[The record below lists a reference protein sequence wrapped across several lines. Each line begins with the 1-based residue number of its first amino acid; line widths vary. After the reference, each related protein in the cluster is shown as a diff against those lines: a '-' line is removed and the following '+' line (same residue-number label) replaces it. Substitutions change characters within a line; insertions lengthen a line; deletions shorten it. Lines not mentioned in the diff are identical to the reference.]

1 MSRIIP
7 AAAPDRDGAGIDL
20 PGVLLSV
27 PAIALALYAFV
38 GAGDAGWLSAATL
51 VPLGLAFGL
60 LGAFVWRE
68 RTARAPLIRLGILA
82 DRALSS
88 GLLLIVSASAL
99 LAGSFF
105 LVSLY
110 LQRIVGL
117 TPLEAGFIFLPVAL
131 ALIAGAQAGSAL
143 VAHAGGRIATIFG
156 LIVGSVGLSLLA
168 RVPIDG
174 NVLVDVLPGFV
185 LAGVGIG
192 ATLVAAMT
200 TAFVG
205 VKDED
210 AGLASGLVNT
220 SHEGR
225 LRRRRVDLLRNRGG
239 KPQRPGRRGLPGGL
253 PGRGR
258 YGRGGGHRRSP
269 ALAGRATAHPQ
280 STVRSLSEP
289 ASMLDM
295 TAPMR
300 TRRRRSDAERSI
312 AAIVGAAVDAFGRRS
327 DVSMSEIATA
337 AGVGRVTLY
346 AHFPSRRRS
355 SRRPPSA
362 SWSRPAPRLTRP
374 SSTGAQQS
382 RLSVG
387 WSERAG
393 PSWSGTAG
401 SLRPSEN

>member
-88 GLLLIVSASAL
+88 GLILIVSASAL

-168 RVPIDG
+168 QVPIDG
-174 NVLVDVLPGFV
+174 NVLVDILPGFV

-220 SHEGR
+220 SHEVGFAVGVSIFSAIAGAS
-225 LRRRRVDLLRNRGG
+225 LSGQGVAGFEAAFEVAAGMGAAAAIAALLL
-239 KPQRPGRRGLPGGL
+239 LPGERPRIPVDCSL
-253 PGRGR
+253 TERTCEHAR
-258 YGRGGGHRRSP
+258 YDG
-269 ALAGRATAHPQ
+269 TDAHP
-280 STVRSLSEP
+280 
-289 ASMLDM
+289 
-295 TAPMR
+295 
-300 TRRRRSDAERSI
+300 
-312 AAIVGAAVDAFGRRS
+312 
-327 DVSMSEIATA
+327 AT
-337 AGVGRVTLY
+337 
-346 AHFPSRRRS
+346 P
-355 SRRPPSA
+355 
-362 SWSRPAPRLTRP
+362 
-374 SSTGAQQS
+374 
-382 RLSVG
+382 
-387 WSERAG
+387 
-393 PSWSGTAG
+393 
-401 SLRPSEN
+401 LRC